1 MKNLIR
7 KILKNYISESFEI
20 KYHSTI
26 DNFLLEEIRA
36 NQKEIKELG
45 YIPTPISDAE
55 ESLIKNY
62 LNVVNSGQ
70 GPQTQNFN
78 PNGDGIIGIY
88 KDKTGKEK
96 KIFFRIRLTRH
107 WYFRLHRTEDP
118 KFKNKP
124 KIVDPNPFE
133 CIDAI
138 DRNANNLARIVV
150 TKDPSPR
157 IVWEINSSNM
167 LNFLLVFEPEN
178 ASGTRYSLVL
188 VNQIKGENFFDRI
201 SQNKIPLR

>member
-1 MKNLIR
+1 M
-7 KILKNYISESFEI
+7 
-20 KYHSTI
+20 
-26 DNFLLEEIRA
+26 
-36 NQKEIKELG
+36 
-45 YIPTPISDAE
+45 
-55 ESLIKNY
+55 
-62 LNVVNSGQ
+62 
-70 GPQTQNFN
+70 
-78 PNGDGIIGIY
+78 
-88 KDKTGKEK
+88 
-96 KIFFRIRLTRH
+96 
-107 WYFRLHRTEDP
+107 HRTEDP

-150 TKDPSPR
+150 TKDPSSR